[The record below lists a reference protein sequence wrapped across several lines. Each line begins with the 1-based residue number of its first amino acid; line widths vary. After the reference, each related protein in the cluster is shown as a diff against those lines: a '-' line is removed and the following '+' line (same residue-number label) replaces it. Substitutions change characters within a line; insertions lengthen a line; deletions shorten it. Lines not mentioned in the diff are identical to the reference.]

1 VATGERTSAIT
12 TGAATSIS
20 GVANEDAAAAR
31 PGEIRIGRL
40 EAFSDGVFA
49 IAITLLV
56 LEITVPAGSEDDLLG
71 AFFDQWRSYLA
82 YAVSFATIGVLW
94 LAHSAITDYVD
105 RANSMLVRLNLLL
118 LMVVSFIPF
127 PTRLL
132 AEYGGDEQ
140 AGRVATTVYG
150 LTLIAAVLLTSVLWR
165 YAVGAGL
172 IRHDVSHEEIQ
183 VRTARLTPGLA
194 GYVVMLA
201 LGLFV
206 PTAAV
211 FGYLAIT
218 IFLLV
223 PFHLLRR
230 RPAT

>member
-1 VATGERTSAIT
+1 MTEG
-12 TGAATSIS
+12 
-20 GVANEDAAAAR
+20 DAAAR

-71 AFFDQWRSYLA
+71 AFLDQWRSYLA
-82 YAVSFATIGVLW
+82 YAVSFSTVGAMW
-94 LAHSAITDYVD
+94 LAHSAITDYVG
-105 RANSMLVRLNLLL
+105 RANAGLVRLNLLL

-132 AEYGGDEQ
+132 AEYGAEEGP
-140 AGRVATTVYG
+140 ARVATTVYG
-150 LTLIAAVLLTSVLWR
+150 LTVMAATLLTTVLWR
-165 YAVGAGL
+165 YSIG
-172 IRHDVSHEEIQ
+172 
-183 VRTARLTPGLA
+183 ARLMRPEISQAEIEARSARLAPSLA
-194 GYVVMLA
+194 GYVVLLVM
-201 LGLFV
+201 GLFL

-211 FGYLAIT
+211 FGYLVIA